1 MSPPASTTTMTAA
14 DPVGEE
20 GGGFLFPGEDA
31 DMGGGFIVNDENDG
45 GEGGFIVDD
54 FAGGKGAFMPDEDIS
69 MIDPVIERDFGESQ
83 DRLGW

>member
-1 MSPPASTTTMTAA
+1 MTAA
-14 DPVGEE
+14 DPAGEE
-20 GGGFLFPGEDA
+20 GGGFLFPDEDA

-83 DRLGW
+83 D